1 MKDQSGS
8 NRRVPPEAVR
18 KIKRNS
24 PIPYY
29 HQLQSILREGIEQG
43 LWNPGDLLPSEAA
56 LTLTFGVSRTAIRQA
71 LDILENEGLV
81 YRIKGKGTLV
91 AEPRFEF
98 EAVRAQFPA
107 WAARKR
113 VQGPRLQTVVDARL
127 GEVGGQIGQ
136 ILGLRP
142 DELVF
147 ELTAVEAIEEVPSYI
162 VQMFVRVDA
171 SDRLWALARE
181 GEVPTLKEG
190 GPEVLIQ
197 LGNDYDLP
205 TVESNVI
212 LEMATAD
219 QWEAGLLDVA
229 ANSPIIA
236 LSGVELGEDRTP
248 VGFARILC
256 RADQFQFSFRLVR
269 DEG

>member
-1 MKDQSGS
+1 MRDESRS
-8 NRRVPPEAVR
+8 SRHLPPEAVR
-18 KIKRNS
+18 KIERNS

-29 HQLQSILREGIEQG
+29 HQLQSILRDGIEQR

-81 YRIKGKGTLV
+81 FRIKGKGTLV

-98 EAVRAQFPA
+98 EAIRAQFPA

-113 VQGPRLQTVVDARL
+113 IQGPRLQTVVDARL

-136 ILGLRP
+136 VLGLRP
-142 DELVF
+142 DERVF
-147 ELTAVEAIEEVPSYI
+147 EVTAVEAIEGVPSHI
-162 VQMFVRVDA
+162 VQMFVRADA
-171 SDRLWALARE
+171 SDRLWALAQA

-197 LGNDYDLP
+197 LSNDYDLRA
-205 TVESNVI
+205 VESNVI

-229 ANSPIIA
+229 ANSPLVA

-248 VGFARILC
+248 VGFARTLC